1 MGKRVVLALGGNAIL
16 QPKQEAS
23 YENQYNNV
31 YAATRKMAE
40 LKEKGYN
47 VVVTHGNGPQVGNI
61 IAQNE
66 AAKEIVEPLP
76 INACNAESQGFIGY
90 MMEEALKNHLE
101 ALNIDSSVV
110 TLLTMVEVD
119 KDDPAFKNPSKPIGV
134 FFNEL
139 EAKRLEETHDFVM
152 VEDAG
157 RGYRRVVP
165 SPEPL
170 VIHGVDQ
177 IKSLINQAI
186 VISSG
191 GGGIPVYRDENGT
204 INGVEAVIDKDRS
217 GLKLAQQVEA
227 DTFMV
232 LTDVPN
238 VYVNFGKDNE
248 QKLETISVEQ
258 AKKYVAEG
266 QFPAGSMLPK
276 IEAAIQFAELGK
288 ESIIC
293 SLDDAID
300 ALDGKAGTRIVLEK
314 ATEIVN

>member
-101 ALNIDSSVV
+101 SLNIDSSVV

-139 EAKRLEETHDFVM
+139 EAKRLEETHGFVM

-170 VIHGVDQ
+170 VIHGVEQ

-191 GGGIPVYRDENGT
+191 GGGIPVYRDESGT
-204 INGVEAVIDKDRS
+204 IHGVEAVIDKDRS

-227 DTFMV
+227 DTFMM

-238 VYVNFGKDNE
+238 VYVNFGKANE

-258 AKKYVAEG
+258 AKNYVAEG

-300 ALDGKAGTRIVLEK
+300 ALNGKAGTRIVLEK